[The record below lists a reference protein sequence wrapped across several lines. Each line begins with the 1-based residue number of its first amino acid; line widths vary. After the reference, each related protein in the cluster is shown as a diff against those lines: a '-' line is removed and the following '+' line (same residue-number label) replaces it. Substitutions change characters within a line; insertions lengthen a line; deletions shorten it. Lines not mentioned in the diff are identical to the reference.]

1 MKPKRWNLALGL
13 GLIVYTLCTSLVAA
27 DEVSQLEA
35 QLRRSHGKVKVDLLV
50 KLVKAQLYGKQTT
63 RALELGAQAVQVAQA
78 AGYKEGLAAAYS
90 VKGVAHR
97 RAGDYD
103 QALECYFRA
112 MKLKQAL
119 GDRMGVANLY
129 NNIGLVHWNLEQHK
143 KALAAYSRSLKL
155 TRALDPQARLDK
167 LHNNIGLVHY
177 DLGDYKR
184 ALSHHL
190 KALAVRKGGKNK
202 RHLASTLNNIAIVY
216 TKLGRLDEAQRML
229 QRTLRLNE
237 ALGYLWGVANVHQNL
252 GEVYLKQGQA
262 EKAEQMLLKGL
273 ELAKQ
278 SAAKQLISEGHK
290 LLSSF
295 YGAKG
300 DHKRALSHFQRHA
313 AVKDA
318 ILNQKTAAR
327 MAEFSTRLELQRKE
341 QQITL
346 LTKDKQIRELEL
358 RRQRVLRNSLLAGFG
373 LFVLVAFVIY
383 NRYRIK
389 ARAHKEIVQALER
402 ITTLQGLLPIC
413 ASCKKIRDD
422 GGYWHQ
428 VEAYVEQHSEAEF
441 SHGLCPEC
449 AKSLYPGR
457 PRRRRRKSSG
467 ELSPPPGA

>member
-1 MKPKRWNLALGL
+1 MIPKSWNLVLGL
-13 GLIVYTLCTSLVAA
+13 GLIVCTTGHAA
-27 DEVSQLEA
+27 AEEVSQLQA
-35 QLRRSHGKVKVDLLV
+35 QLQRSRGTVKVDLLV
-50 KLVKAQLYGKQTT
+50 KLVKAHLYGKQTAK
-63 RALELGAQAVQVAQA
+63 ALKLGAQAVQAARA
-78 AGYKEGLAAAYS
+78 AGYSKGLAAAYS

-119 GDRMGVANLY
+119 GDRMGVANLH
-129 NNIGLVHWNLEQHK
+129 NNIGLVHWNLEQYRQ
-143 KALAAYSRSLKL
+143 ALAAYSRSLKL
-155 TRALDPQARLDK
+155 TRALDPQAKLDK

-190 KALAVRKGGKNK
+190 KALAVRKHGKNK

-229 QRTLRLNE
+229 QRALRLNE
-237 ALGYLWGVANVHQNL
+237 ALGYVWGVANVHQNL
-252 GEVYLKQGQA
+252 GDVYFKLGQT
-262 EKAEQMLLKGL
+262 EKAKQALLKGL

-278 SAAKQLISEGHK
+278 SEAKQLVSEGHQ
-290 LLSSF
+290 LLSAF
-295 YGAKG
+295 YGGQG
-300 DHKRALSHFQRHA
+300 DYKQALNHFERHA

-318 ILNQKTAAR
+318 ILNQKTSAR
-327 MAEFSTRLELQRKE
+327 MAEFATRLDLQRKE
-341 QQITL
+341 QQIAL
-346 LTKDKQIRELEL
+346 LTKNKQIRELQL
-358 RRQRVLRNSLLAGFG
+358 RRQRVLRNSLLVGLA

-383 NRYRIK
+383 NRYRLK
-389 ARAHKEIVQALER
+389 ARAHEKIVEALER
-402 ITTLQGLLPIC
+402 INTLQGLLPIC

-449 AKSLYPGR
+449 VESLYPGR

-467 ELSPPPGA
+467 ELSPPSA